1 MAEEIENKPSIDE
14 FARLYILSGCTNAK
28 GAAIKAG
35 YSEKSAEAQASRLL
49 TTVKVKKLVDKFKNT
64 QHKNFIWSKEEKLKR
79 LQDIAD
85 MSIRKVHDQFGN
97 EKAESLS
104 SAVSAIKEHN
114 VMQGDNAPIMTDT
127 TIRCEETLAERLT
140 GGSKR

>member
-1 MAEEIENKPSIDE
+1 VAEEIETKPSIDE

-49 TTVKVKKLVDKFKNT
+49 TTVKVKKLVDEFKNT
-64 QHKNFIWSKEEKLKR
+64 QHESFIWTKEQKLQR

-85 MSIRKVHDQFGN
+85 MSIRSIHDQFGN

-104 SAVSAIKEHN
+104 SAVTAIKEHN
-114 VMQGDNAPIMTDT
+114 VMQGDNAPVMTET
-127 TIRCEETLAERLT
+127 TLRCDETLASRLT
-140 GGSKR
+140 SGSKK